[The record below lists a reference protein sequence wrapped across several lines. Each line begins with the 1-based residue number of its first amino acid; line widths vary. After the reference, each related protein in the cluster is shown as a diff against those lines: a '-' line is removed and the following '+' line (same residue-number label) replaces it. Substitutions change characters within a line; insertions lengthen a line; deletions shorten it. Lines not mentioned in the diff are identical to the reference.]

1 MKKNFQ
7 RRLSQI
13 FGLDSI
19 NENERKLLKMTF
31 DKTEKNNLELSGERK
46 QGGKG
51 SDETCSASSTQKGN
65 YTVTNPTTCRHTV
78 DVRSLCSEGL
88 IPFFCP
94 NPTTAFQFFVFK

>member
-19 NENERKLLKMTF
+19 NENERKLSKDF
-31 DKTEKNNLELSGERK
+31 IIQKKSNPGLSGEGK

-51 SDETCSASSTQKGN
+51 SDETCGASSTQKGN
-65 YTVTNPTTCRHTV
+65 YTVTNPTTCRH
-78 DVRSLCSEGL
+78 RCAQSM
-88 IPFFCP
+88 
-94 NPTTAFQFFVFK
+94 A